1 MIVFGISCGPPLPGN
16 LDYHT
21 MNMLQIYE
29 LLELNDPNKLLDTH
43 VIMSPRTSQILIM
56 HELLKLLCSCKHTF
70 QAFFLH
76 TGIFEYE
83 FFVKFTAAII
93 FKISLYRSI

>member
-1 MIVFGISCGPPLPGN
+1 
-16 LDYHT
+16 

-83 FFVKFTAAII
+83 F
-93 FKISLYRSI
+93 L